1 MIDDRHEIATFCH
14 AANRAGS
21 GDREHP
27 AKILPAGSTFHQ
39 TMRRV
44 SMSNSRRTSRRR
56 SRWGF
61 SNRRNRSKLARWS
74 AIQARHI
81 APRRRASQLPRTEC
95 AVSLRSFQWD
105 TASWARN
112 RRSARARATPW
123 YRPDPDFDI
132 HGPYCRL
139 PCDEEAT
146 DSSRGSLSRDISVRT
161 ISSSEVGIVP
171 AKAVMRSGRIFL
183 IWRSPLRIAGS
194 RATSRFGT
202 RPITISQI
210 GDFPTTPA
218 TRNPANSLRLGND
231 AKRPSYLAALAS
243 RTNSRKPPARPSRRS
258 VHSTRCSAPLA
269 VSLYALR
276 PAPRTDSVH
285 SVSVIPLRS
294 STPKAR

>member
-27 AKILPAGSTFHQ
+27 AKILPTGSTFHQ
-39 TMRRV
+39 TIRGV

-112 RRSARARATPW
+112 RRSARARTTPW

-139 PCDEEAT
+139 PCDEEAR

-183 IWRSPLRIAGS
+183 IGVLLCASQAVAR
-194 RATSRFGT
+194 RA
-202 RPITISQI
+202 
-210 GDFPTTPA
+210 
-218 TRNPANSLRLGND
+218 
-231 AKRPSYLAALAS
+231 AS
-243 RTNSRKPPARPSRRS
+243 RPVRSQYPRLAIFRPLPPQGILPQFPEAREGS
-258 VHSTRCSAPLA
+258 
-269 VSLYALR
+269 
-276 PAPRTDSVH
+276 
-285 SVSVIPLRS
+285 
-294 STPKAR
+294 